1 VVALNNFYQHKIKRL
16 LLSHSLFLVGR
27 SAFEI
32 FMNVFIWRMT
42 NDIKTIAIFNLV
54 YVSIHTLMFPIF
66 SEALRKGKMHL
77 VRKTGL
83 VLFSL
88 VFLSLFIFNQQIKD
102 YIFWYGFFIGVANG
116 MYWLPY
122 HFNRFDLTGIKNR
135 GKYTGYERSL
145 KTFVSLVT
153 PALGGFIIS
162 SQFFF
167 SGYPTLF
174 LAGTGFFL
182 TSFFIGN
189 IDSEQRHLP
198 SIKWYQSV
206 RHVLS
211 HKKVRKIFL
220 ASMLNGFSLNGSL
233 IKMVLPILILQKTGT
248 EFSLGSWLSFFAL
261 LSMLAS
267 IFTGK
272 VVHYKKYDRLV
283 VVGGVAFLTLFGL
296 LYFFPSLAIFILFG
310 AVQEIAANMI
320 NIPRRV
326 YSDNLIHHVKDY
338 KEHRLGYI
346 VSREFF
352 AVGIGM
358 FSSYVLLLFSNE
370 LSFTQLSLYSLLIAT
385 AVIIQIGLLI
395 SIKYSQTDL
404 NG

>member
-1 VVALNNFYQHKIKRL
+1 
-16 LLSHSLFLVGR
+16 
-27 SAFEI
+27 
-32 FMNVFIWRMT
+32 
-42 NDIKTIAIFNLV
+42 
-54 YVSIHTLMFPIF
+54 
-66 SEALRKGKMHL
+66 
-77 VRKTGL
+77 
-83 VLFSL
+83 
-88 VFLSLFIFNQQIKD
+88 
-102 YIFWYGFFIGVANG
+102 
-116 MYWLPY
+116 
-122 HFNRFDLTGIKNR
+122 
-135 GKYTGYERSL
+135 
-145 KTFVSLVT
+145 
-153 PALGGFIIS
+153 
-162 SQFFF
+162 
-167 SGYPTLF
+167 
-174 LAGTGFFL
+174 
-182 TSFFIGN
+182 
-189 IDSEQRHLP
+189 
-198 SIKWYQSV
+198 
-206 RHVLS
+206 
-211 HKKVRKIFL
+211 
-220 ASMLNGFSLNGSL
+220 
-233 IKMVLPILILQKTGT
+233 
-248 EFSLGSWLSFFAL
+248 LGSWLSFFAL